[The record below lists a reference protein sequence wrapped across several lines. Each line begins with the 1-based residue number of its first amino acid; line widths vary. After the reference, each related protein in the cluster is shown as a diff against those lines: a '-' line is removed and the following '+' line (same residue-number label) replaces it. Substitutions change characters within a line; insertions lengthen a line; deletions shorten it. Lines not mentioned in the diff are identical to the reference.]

1 MVAACAY
8 AMEHVKRDIVAL
20 IGEQGRKFTVD
31 VYEIVD
37 RALQLHP
44 QIDRQPMVQLVGE
57 VVIWLGRNADWND
70 RDS

>member
-1 MVAACAY
+1 
-8 AMEHVKRDIVAL
+8 MEHVKRDMVAL

-44 QIDRQPMVQLVGE
+44 QIDRQAMVQLVGE
-57 VVIWLGRNADWND
+57 VVIWLGRNAEWND
-70 RDS
+70 RDT